1 MKLFFT
7 DLDGTLL
14 NSEGKLSE
22 GTKTVLNNWILAGNK
37 LILSSGRPLDSILE
51 VKRLGELNYPGMLI
65 IANNGSLIYDCDS
78 ATVLQRIDISYE
90 HVSHILDV
98 AKKRGVHC
106 QTYTDTHIVCEN
118 YNEELEYYVNRIHLP
133 CIISSD
139 VIGELTSPPLKLLAI
154 DIHNH
159 QNLEDL
165 RQELLPWSEGKIE
178 MLYSSTRLLEFIH
191 ADSGKGNAVRT
202 ICKMFNVPIEDSLAA
217 GDMNND
223 LSMIEAAGI
232 GIAMKNA
239 TPLLKEMADIVT
251 EEDNDHD
258 GLVRVLERFMD
269 N

>member
-14 NSEGKLSE
+14 NSAGKISA
-22 GTKTVLNNWILAGNK
+22 GTKKALDKWILAGNK

-51 VKRLGELNYPGMLI
+51 VKRLGELDYPGMLI
-65 IANNGSLIYDCDS
+65 VANNGSLIYDYDS
-78 ATVLQRIDISYE
+78 ATVLKRIDIPYK
-90 HVSHILDV
+90 HAAHILDV

-106 QTYTDTHIVCEN
+106 QTYTDTHIVCEK
-118 YNEELEYYVNRIHLP
+118 YNEELEFYVNRIHLP
-133 CIISSD
+133 YIISSD

-154 DIHNH
+154 DVNNY

-165 RQELLPWSEGKIE
+165 RQELLPWADGKIE

-191 ADSGKGNAVRT
+191 ADSGKGNAIRT
-202 ICKMFNVPIEDSLAA
+202 LCKMFNVPVEDSLAA

-223 LSMIEAAGI
+223 ITMIEAAGI

-239 TPLLKEMADIVT
+239 TPLLKEMADVVT
-251 EEDNDHD
+251 EADNDHD
-258 GLVRVLERFMD
+258 GLAAILERFL
-269 N
+269 

>member
-14 NSEGKLSE
+14 NHEGKISE
-22 GTKTVLNNWILAGNK
+22 ATKNVLDRWILTGNK
-37 LILSSGRPLDSILE
+37 LILSSGRPLNSILE
-51 VKRLGELNYPGMLI
+51 VKHDAELNYPGMLI

-78 ATVLQRIDISYE
+78 ETVLQRIDIPFD
-90 HVSHILDV
+90 HVKYILDT
-98 AKKRGVHC
+98 AKKLGVHC
-106 QTYTDTHIVCEN
+106 QTYTDTHIVCEQ
-118 YNEELEYYVNRIHLP
+118 YNEELEFYVNRIHLP

-139 VIGELTSPPLKLLAI
+139 VVGELTIPPLKLLAI
-154 DIHNH
+154 DIHNFD
-159 QNLEDL
+159 NLEAL
-165 RQELLPWSEGKIE
+165 RKELLPWAEGKIE

-239 TPLLKEMADIVT
+239 MPKLKEMADIVT
-251 EEDNDHD
+251 DEDNEHD
-258 GLVRVLERFMD
+258 GLVTVLEKYL
-269 N
+269 